1 MALELVS
8 LTPEEL
14 LEFFQETVESLLYMS
29 ETDAELEVFTLSVEQ
44 VGEAFSPED
53 LTRLFYSGEDQP
65 RAASINWAEAN
76 RLESNG
82 TKAFFGARCDV
93 ITTEAD
99 NTYVVH
105 EEYHRENV
113 AMWRDLRDLYF
124 DNLVQ
129 NKYFR
134 VSLADPDSARHDL
147 YLVGRQIEI
156 MEDFDTNE
164 MQTRL
169 LDWFVIKTYV
179 IET

>member
-1 MALELVS
+1 MAFELVS
-8 LTPEEL
+8 MTPEEL

-29 ETDAELEVFTLSVEQ
+29 ETDAELEVFILGVAE

-53 LTRLFYSGEDQP
+53 LTRLFYSGDDQP
-65 RAASINWAEAN
+65 KAQSISWAEAN

-82 TKAFFGARCDV
+82 TKDFFGNRCNV
-93 ITTEAD
+93 ITTAPD
-99 NTYVVH
+99 NTYTIH

-113 AMWRDLRDLYF
+113 PMWRDLRDLYF

-134 VSLADPDSARHDL
+134 VSLAEPDTARHDL
-147 YLVGRQIEI
+147 YLVGRHIEV